1 MMKQYIEEVEEMV
14 ETSLLKRGKKQKRGD
29 LKGSRNGAAKAESTE
44 RTLPFDVRGLLGSY

>member
-1 MMKQYIEEVEEMV
+1 MV

-29 LKGSRNGAAKAESTE
+29 LKGSRNGAAKAESTG